1 MPVIRVQNV
10 SYAHQ
15 PQRADSA
22 RSYGKVLG
30 LAAEYTSRPTANEY
44 RQELK
49 DSSKPPEPIRPQA
62 LNDVTLEIKNGEMMA
77 ALGPSG
83 CGKTTLLKV
92 IAGLLSPDSGSVMFD
107 GQDMMSILPGDR
119 NLGIVFQDYALYP
132 HMKGQGN
139 ISFFFKVHHRDEE
152 IPERVR
158 QVSEIMG
165 VGFDALL
172 SRKPPTLS
180 GGERQRVALARCI
193 ARDPG
198 VFLFDEPLSNLD
210 AKLRMQTRIELKR
223 MMSRFK
229 VTGLYVTHDQT
240 EAIALCDRIAIMREG
255 RIEQVGTFEFL
266 LEHPINTFV
275 ASFIGQPPMNIFEG
289 KWTAEGWRGA
299 DLAVTLPE
307 NRRHPED
314 RTGTLGIRPQHI
326 SIDRDSEY
334 RGRVFLIEPMVSER
348 IQLIHLE
355 TGKTTLVMR
364 LPANEDIRRGDI
376 VPFSLDT
383 SQVHLFD
390 GLSGRRVD

>member
-10 SYAHQ
+10 SYTH
-15 PQRADSA
+15 PRERADA
-22 RSYGKVLG
+22 AKSYGSVLG
-30 LAAEYTSRPTANEY
+30 LAVEYASRESSNEY
-44 RQELK
+44 RHALNTVG
-49 DSSKPPEPIRPQA
+49 KPIEPPRPQA
-62 LNDVTLEIKNGEMMA
+62 LHDVSLEIRNGEMMA

-92 IAGLLSPDSGSVMFD
+92 IAGLIQPDSGTIWFD
-107 GQDMMSILPGDR
+107 GRDMQNVLPGDR

-132 HMKGQGN
+132 HMKTQGN
-139 ISFFFKVHHRDEE
+139 IGFFFRLHNRREE

-223 MMSRFK
+223 MISRFN

-240 EAIALCDRIAIMREG
+240 EAIALCDRIAVMREG
-255 RIEQVGTFEFL
+255 HIEQVGTFDFL
-266 LEHPINTFV
+266 VERPANTFV
-275 ASFIGQPPMNIFEG
+275 ASFLGLPPMNIFEG
-289 KWTAEGWRGA
+289 VWTADGWKGA
-299 DLAVTLPE
+299 DLAVRLPE
-307 NRRHPED
+307 NRRHPEG
-314 RTGTLGIRPQHI
+314 RRGTLGIRPQYVT
-326 SIDRDSEY
+326 IDPQSED
-334 RGRVFLIEPMVSER
+334 RGRVVLIEPLVSER
-348 IQLIHLE
+348 VQLVHVE
-355 TGKTTLVMR
+355 TGKTSLVLR
-364 LPANEDIRRGDI
+364 LASDVDVRRGDI
-376 VPFSLDT
+376 IPFSFDVA
-383 SQVHLFD
+383 QVQLFD
-390 GLSGRRVD
+390 GVSGRRVD

>member
-10 SYAHQ
+10 SFTHR
-15 PQRADSA
+15 PERADAA
-22 RSYGKVLG
+22 RSYGTVLG
-30 LAAEYTSRPTANEY
+30 LASEYASRATSNDY
-44 RQELK
+44 RHEMK
-49 DSSKPPEPIRPQA
+49 AAGKPPEPIRPQA
-62 LNDVTLEIKNGEMMA
+62 LHDVSLEIKNGEMMA

-92 IAGLLSPDSGSVMFD
+92 IAGLLEPDAGVIYFD
-107 GQDMMSILPGDR
+107 GREMTNVLPGER

-139 ISFFFKVHHRDEE
+139 IGFFFKVHDRQAE

-180 GGERQRVALARCI
+180 GGERQRLALARCI
-193 ARDPG
+193 ARDPS

-223 MMSRFK
+223 MLTRFH

-240 EAIALCDRIAIMREG
+240 EAISLCDRIAIMREG
-255 RIEQVGTFEFL
+255 HIEQVGTFDFL
-266 LEHPINTFV
+266 VEHPINTFV

-289 KWTAEGWRGA
+289 RWTADGWQGQ
-299 DLAVTLPE
+299 DLGVTLPE
-307 NRRHPED
+307 QRRHPEG
-314 RTGTLGIRPQHI
+314 RQGVLGIRPQYI
-326 SIDRDSEY
+326 YIDPQSEF
-334 RGRVFLIEPMVSER
+334 RAKVFLIEPLVSER
-348 IQLIHLE
+348 IQLVHME
-355 TGKTTLVMR
+355 MNKTTVVMR
-364 LPANEDIRRGDI
+364 LPITDDIRRGDVI
-376 VPFSLDT
+376 PFRLDLDHI
-383 SQVHLFD
+383 QLFD
-390 GLSGRRVD
+390 GVSGRRVD